1 MKLQLLFVLMFLS
14 LIGCTCKN
22 QDSNGS
28 LKVNFVHTFQDTTLQ
43 ILESNQLIY
52 TTTTG
57 NKFNIKNLK
66 YYISKLTLYQNN
78 GAKYDV
84 NMVKLINPMEQNT
97 NYQNYTLANIPDG
110 KYTKISFMFGVDS
123 ARNTFPFGLPNNSE
137 NNSMEW
143 PFTLGG
149 GYHFMMMEGV
159 FQNSKNDTVGYAIH
173 LGVTPNQFYNECPL
187 DLTVNDNDQS
197 ITMQV
202 NMEQWFNGINKINL
216 NDGYSYMMEDQK
228 KQLLFKQNG
237 VGVFTLK

>member
-1 MKLQLLFVLMFLS
+1 MKLQLLFVLLFFS
-14 LIGCTCKN
+14 LMGCTWEN
-22 QDSNGS
+22 QDSTGS
-28 LKVNFVHTFQDTTLQ
+28 LKVNFVHTFQDSSLQ

-66 YYISKLTLYQNN
+66 YYIAKLTLYQNN

-97 NYQNYTLANIPDG
+97 NYQNYTLSNIPNG
-110 KYTKISFMFGVDS
+110 KYSKISFVFGVDS

-173 LGVTPNQFYNECPL
+173 LGVTPNQFYNEFPL
-187 DLTVNDNDQS
+187 DLTVNGNDQS
-197 ITMQV
+197 IDLQV

-216 NDGYSYMMEDQK
+216 NDGYGYMMEDQQ

-237 VGVFTLK
+237 VSVFTLK